1 MNTSGTEEAKARING
16 FEIPIQCIL
25 IHNKGNSSHSG
36 AHYHDYVEIL
46 YGLSGNVEVWSDG
59 KTMILSPGTMI
70 IINSGTA
77 HTVYSHN
84 NEAGTYIVIK
94 YMPQVLYAAQQ
105 SIFEFKYVV
114 PFMIS
119 NSAYTDFF
127 DKKTLE
133 NTDIPEIMK
142 KIYEEW
148 DLKTYGYEIALR
160 IYVLKIS
167 LWLLRYWHNELKST
181 AYGFDENENLM
192 PAIAK
197 AMEYAQNNY
206 ATTTASDAAE
216 ISGLSYSYFSRVFKK
231 IMGRSFNEY
240 LNYIRISEAK
250 RMLVCTDADITKI
263 AMDTG
268 FATSSYFIEKFRKQ
282 DGITPK
288 KFRTLYRVNSEK

>member
-1 MNTSGTEEAKARING
+1 MNSGWTEEQKARING
-16 FEIPIQCIL
+16 FEIPIQCL
-25 IHNKGNSSHSG
+25 LMQQKGNSKYSG

-46 YGLSGNVEVWSDG
+46 YGLSGNVEIWSNG
-59 KTMILSPGTMI
+59 KTIILSPHTMA
-70 IINSGTA
+70 IINSKTA

-84 NEAGTYIVIK
+84 NETGTYIVIK

-114 PFMIS
+114 PFMIN

-127 DKKTLE
+127 EKHLLE
-133 NTDIPEIMK
+133 CTEIPEIMHN
-142 KIYEEW
+142 IYEEW
-148 DLKTYGYEIALR
+148 KSESYGYEIALR

-167 LWLLRYWHNELKST
+167 LWLLRYWHNESESNSSV
-181 AYGFDENENLM
+181 FDEHEKLM

-197 AMEYAQNNY
+197 AIEYAQNNY
-206 ATTTASDAAE
+206 STTTASDAAE

-231 IMGRSFNEY
+231 IMGKSFNEY

-250 RMLVCTDADITKI
+250 RMLICTDADITKI

-288 KFRTLYRVNSEK
+288 KFRSLFNGNNKK